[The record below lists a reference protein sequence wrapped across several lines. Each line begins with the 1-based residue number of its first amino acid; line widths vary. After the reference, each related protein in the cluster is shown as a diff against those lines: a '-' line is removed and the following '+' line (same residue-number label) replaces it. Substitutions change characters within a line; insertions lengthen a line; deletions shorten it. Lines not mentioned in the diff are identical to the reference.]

1 MKLFLLTVMTMSAFA
16 ANSILNRAA
25 VDGAG
30 MSPFDFALLRVWA
43 GALTLAVLTMRAP
56 AVWRGLMTA
65 KTLAGGATLT
75 IYMIGFSAAYLTLDA
90 GVGALILFGVV
101 QLAMFTITSLRGVP
115 PRALQLIGAGVAFA
129 GLVVLLWPAG
139 GVALDAVG
147 VGAMIA
153 AGLGWAVYS
162 ILGQGVAAP
171 VVATARNFAVSA
183 VMVAP
188 LVLAFGGGSA
198 QGATLAVISG
208 VVASALGYSLW
219 YQIVPRLG
227 ASKAALAQ
235 LSVPVIAVAGGAIL
249 FGEAITPRMIIA
261 GLLVVGGLGIGL
273 IRR

>member
-1 MKLFLLTVMTMSAFA
+1 MKLFLLTVLTMVAFA

-43 GALTLAVLTMRAP
+43 GALTLAVLTLP
-56 AVWRGLMTA
+56 TTGVWQGMLSRRTI
-65 KTLAGGATLT
+65 AGGATLT
-75 IYMIGFSAAYLTLDA
+75 LYMIGFSAAYLTLDA

-101 QLAMFTITSLRGVP
+101 QLGMFTITSLRGVP
-115 PRALQLIGAGVAFA
+115 PRLLQLVGAGVAFA

-139 GVALDAVG
+139 GVALDLVG
-147 VGAMIA
+147 VAAMIA

-162 ILGQGVAAP
+162 ILGQGATQP

-183 VMVAP
+183 VMVSP
-188 LVLAFGGGSA
+188 LLFGFGGGSV
-198 QGATLAVISG
+198 QGVALAALSG
-208 VVASALGYSLW
+208 VVTSALGYSLW

-227 ASKAALAQ
+227 TSKAALAQ

>member
-1 MKLFLLTVMTMSAFA
+1 MKLFLLTVVTMSAFA

-25 VDGAG
+25 VDGSG

-43 GALTLAVLTMRAP
+43 GALTLAVLTMRVP
-56 AVWRGLMTA
+56 AVWRGLITA
-65 KTLAGGATLT
+65 KALAGGATLT

-129 GLVVLLWPAG
+129 GLIVLLWPAG

-147 VGAMIA
+147 VAAMIA

-188 LVLAFGGGSA
+188 LAFAFGGGSA
-198 QGATLAVISG
+198 QGVTLAVISG
-208 VVASALGYSLW
+208 VVTSALGYSLW
-219 YQIVPRLG
+219 YRIVPRLG

-235 LSVPVIAVAGGAIL
+235 LSVPVIAVAGGTIL

>member
-1 MKLFLLTVMTMSAFA
+1 MKLFVLTFVTMSAFA

-43 GALTLAVLTMRAP
+43 GALTLAVLTIRAP
-56 AVWRGLMTA
+56 AVWRGLITA
-65 KTLAGGATLT
+65 KVLAGGATLT

-129 GLVVLLWPAG
+129 GLIVLLWPAG

-183 VMVAP
+183 VMVTP
-188 LVLAFGGGSA
+188 LVFAFGGGSA
-198 QGATLAVISG
+198 QGVTLAVISG
-208 VVASALGYSLW
+208 VVTSALGYSLW

-235 LSVPVIAVAGGAIL
+235 LSVPVIAVAGGAIV

>member
-1 MKLFLLTVMTMSAFA
+1 MT
-16 ANSILNRAA
+16 
-25 VDGAG
+25 
-30 MSPFDFALLRVWA
+30 
-43 GALTLAVLTMRAP
+43 T
-56 AVWRGLMTA
+56 
-65 KTLAGGATLT
+65 KTLAGGVTLT

-129 GLVVLLWPAG
+129 GLIVLLWPAG
-139 GVALDAVG
+139 GVVLDAVG

-171 VVATARNFAVSA
+171 VVATARNFVVSA
-183 VMVAP
+183 VMVTP
-188 LVLAFGGGSA
+188 LVFALGGGSA
-198 QGATLAVISG
+198 QGVTLAVISG
-208 VVASALGYSLW
+208 VLTSALGYSLW

-249 FGEAITPRMIIA
+249 FGEAITQRMIIA

>member
-1 MKLFLLTVMTMSAFA
+1 MKLFLLTVVTMSAFA

-56 AVWRGLMTA
+56 AVWRGVMTA

-129 GLVVLLWPAG
+129 GLTVLLWPAG

-171 VVATARNFAVSA
+171 VVATARNFALSA

-188 LVLAFGGGSA
+188 LVFAFGGGSA
-198 QGATLAVISG
+198 QGVTLAVISG
-208 VVASALGYSLW
+208 VVTSALGYSLW

>member
-198 QGATLAVISG
+198 QGVTLAVISG

>member
-1 MKLFLLTVMTMSAFA
+1 MKLFLLTVLTMVAFA

-43 GALTLAVLTMRAP
+43 GALTLAVLTMRGP

-65 KTLAGGATLT
+65 KALAGGATLT
-75 IYMIGFSAAYLTLDA
+75 LYMIGFSAAYMTLDA

-115 PRALQLIGAGVAFA
+115 PRLLQLIGAGVAFA
-129 GLVVLLWPAG
+129 GLIVLLWPAG
-139 GVALDAVG
+139 GAALDAVG
-147 VGAMIA
+147 VAAMIA

-162 ILGQGVAAP
+162 ILGQGATQP

-183 VMVAP
+183 MMVAP
-188 LVLAFGGGSA
+188 LAFAFGGASA
-198 QGATLAVISG
+198 QGMALAALSG
-208 VVASALGYSLW
+208 VVTSALGYSLW

>member
-1 MKLFLLTVMTMSAFA
+1 MKLFLLTVLTMVAFA

-43 GALTLAVLTMRAP
+43 GALTLAVLTLP
-56 AVWRGLMTA
+56 TTGVWQGMLSRRTI
-65 KTLAGGATLT
+65 AGGATLT
-75 IYMIGFSAAYLTLDA
+75 LYMIGFSAAYLTLDA

-101 QLAMFTITSLRGVP
+101 QLGMFTITSLRGVP
-115 PRALQLIGAGVAFA
+115 PRLLQLVGAGVAFA

-139 GVALDAVG
+139 GVALDGVG
-147 VGAMIA
+147 VAAMIA

-162 ILGQGVAAP
+162 ILGQGATQP

-188 LVLAFGGGSA
+188 LVFGFGGGSV
-198 QGATLAVISG
+198 QGVALAALSG
-208 VVASALGYSLW
+208 VVTSALGYSLW

>member
-1 MKLFLLTVMTMSAFA
+1 MKLFLLTVVTMSAFA

-43 GALTLAVLTMRAP
+43 GALMLAVLTMRAL

-65 KTLAGGATLT
+65 KALAGGATLT

-115 PRALQLIGAGVAFA
+115 PRALQLIGAGGAFA
-129 GLVVLLWPAG
+129 GLIVLLWPAG
-139 GVALDAVG
+139 GVALDVVG
-147 VGAMIA
+147 VAAMIA

-171 VVATARNFAVSA
+171 VVATARNFALSA

-188 LVLAFGGGSA
+188 LVFAFGGGSA
-198 QGATLAVISG
+198 QGVTLAVISG
-208 VVASALGYSLW
+208 VVTSALGYSLW

>member
-1 MKLFLLTVMTMSAFA
+1 MKLFLLTVLTMSAFA

-25 VDGAG
+25 VDVAR

-56 AVWRGLMTA
+56 AVWRRLMTA
-65 KTLAGGATLT
+65 RALAGGATLT

-129 GLVVLLWPAG
+129 GLIVLLWPAG

-147 VGAMIA
+147 VAAMIA

-188 LVLAFGGGSA
+188 LVFAFSGGA
-198 QGATLAVISG
+198 VQGMMLAVISG
-208 VVASALGYSLW
+208 VVTSALGYSLW

>member
-1 MKLFLLTVMTMSAFA
+1 MKLFLLTVLTMVAFA

-30 MSPFDFALLRVWA
+30 MSPFDFAVLRVWA
-43 GALTLAVLTMRAP
+43 GALTLAVLTLSTTG
-56 AVWRGLMTA
+56 VWRGMLTRR
-65 KTLAGGATLT
+65 TVAGGATLT
-75 IYMIGFSAAYLTLDA
+75 LYMIGFSAAYLTLDA

-115 PRALQLIGAGVAFA
+115 PRLLQLVGAGVAFA
-129 GLVVLLWPAG
+129 GLIVLLWPAG

-147 VGAMIA
+147 VAAMIA

-162 ILGQGVAAP
+162 ILGQGATQP

-183 VMVAP
+183 MMVAP
-188 LVLAFGGGSA
+188 LVFAFGGASA
-198 QGATLAVISG
+198 QGMALAALSG
-208 VVASALGYSLW
+208 VVTSALGYSLW

>member
-1 MKLFLLTVMTMSAFA
+1 MKLFLLTVVTMSAFA

-56 AVWRGLMTA
+56 AVWRGLITA
-65 KTLAGGATLT
+65 KALAGGATLT

-129 GLVVLLWPAG
+129 GLIVLLWPAG

-171 VVATARNFAVSA
+171 VVATARNFALSA

-188 LVLAFGGGSA
+188 LVFAFGGGSE
-198 QGATLAVISG
+198 QGVTLAVISG
-208 VVASALGYSLW
+208 VVTSALGYSLW

>member
-1 MKLFLLTVMTMSAFA
+1 MKLFLLTVLTMVAFA

-43 GALTLAVLTMRAP
+43 GALTLAVLTLP
-56 AVWRGLMTA
+56 TTGVWQGMLSRRTI
-65 KTLAGGATLT
+65 AGGATLT
-75 IYMIGFSAAYLTLDA
+75 LYMIGFSAAYLTLDA

-101 QLAMFTITSLRGVP
+101 QLGMFTITSLRGVP
-115 PRALQLIGAGVAFA
+115 PRLLQLVGAGVAFA

-139 GVALDAVG
+139 GVALDLVG
-147 VGAMIA
+147 VAAMIA

-162 ILGQGVAAP
+162 ILGQGATQPA
-171 VVATARNFAVSA
+171 VATARNFAVSA

-188 LVLAFGGGSA
+188 LVFGFGGGSV
-198 QGATLAVISG
+198 QGVALAALSG
-208 VVASALGYSLW
+208 VVTSALGYSLW

>member
-1 MKLFLLTVMTMSAFA
+1 MKLFLLTVVTMSAFA

-129 GLVVLLWPAG
+129 GLIVLLWPAN

-162 ILGQGVAAP
+162 ILGQGAAAP
-171 VVATARNFAVSA
+171 VVATARNFALSA

-188 LVLAFGGGSA
+188 LVFAFGGGSA
-198 QGATLAVISG
+198 QGVTLAVISG
-208 VVASALGYSLW
+208 VVTSALGYSLW